1 MPLTQITTSG
11 IANGAVTT
19 AQLAPGAAGGPKI
32 TQIQITNSSGTV
44 LDDTAISLSGGYIKI
59 TGTGFAAG
67 AQVIVNNV
75 NALSTTFTSTT
86 VLNAQVG
93 PQSAGTYIVYVVN
106 TDGGVAIAVNGLTYS
121 SEPTWVTGST
131 LPSQLTAVAISIQLS
146 ATGATVYTLAAGS
159 TLPSGLSLSSGG
171 LLSGTINVVTET
183 TYSFVV
189 NAIDNEL
196 QDSPRTFSLTVN
208 VVIADPFFYL
218 TSLLLPGN
226 GSNNATN
233 NTFLDSST
241 NNFTVTRNGNS
252 TQGNFSP
259 FSQTGWS
266 NYFDGSGDYLTVSA
280 NNFSTGGSWTIEAW
294 CYFTNSSQSDTLV
307 NGLASDRLYIN
318 WIGTTLYVGDA
329 IVNNLVISNAKPINT
344 WFHIAV
350 VKNGSTYTA
359 YINGTSVGSTTTA
372 LQSTTLTTW
381 QIGAR
386 TSQSAQVALGYIS
399 NLRITTNAVYTAN
412 FTPSTTP
419 LTAITGTT
427 LLTCQSNRF
436 IDNSTSNL
444 AITRFGDTRIQAF
457 SPFNPT
463 IAYSAA
469 VVGGSGYFD
478 GSDSL
483 SLASNAAFDFG
494 SGEFTV
500 EMWVY
505 STAAIG
511 STQTMLIGGV
521 STGFVTFRITDSAL
535 LIDRYNQALDLS
547 GSTSNPPN
555 TWAHVAFVR
564 DVNTLRIY
572 KNGVQVNSG
581 STTQSYNLGAPSI
594 AAGAGLA
601 NFTGYFSGLRI
612 LKGQCLYPNGTTFA
626 VPTAPPTAIA
636 NTSVLLN
643 FTNDPIADATSKN
656 VVETVGDAK
665 ISTLQSKWGGSS
677 ILFDGNGDGLAMN
690 PTNQLLL
697 NDFTKTGYVG
707 TIEMWYRPI
716 ALTSPRSCLISQWL
730 NNAGWTIDVS
740 SGGDVFFANNSAGT
754 PISLSTK
761 VTTGAWH
768 HFAVVNT
775 GSILNIYL
783 NGINVGTAS
792 NYSSSN
798 PGIGQLLYVG
808 IRSDN
813 SLPTNGYINDLRITQ
828 GLARY
833 TANFTPPTAA
843 FPIQ

>member
-32 TQIQITNSSGTV
+32 TQVQITNSSGTV

-67 AQVIVNNV
+67 AQVIVNNAT
-75 NALSTTFTSTT
+75 ALSTTFTSTT

-131 LPSQLTAVAISIQLS
+131 LPAQLTAIAISIQLN

-171 LLSGTINVVTET
+171 LLSGTVNVVTET

-189 NAIDNEL
+189 NAIDAEL

-208 VVIADPFFYL
+208 VAVLDPFFYL

-226 GSNNATN
+226 GANNATN

-266 NYFDGSGDYLTVSA
+266 NYLGGDTSYLTVSA

-294 CYFTNSSQSDTLV
+294 CYFTNSNQNDTLV
-307 NGLASDRLYIN
+307 NGLANDRLYIN
-318 WIGTTLYVGDA
+318 WLGTTLYLGDA
-329 IVNNLVISNAKPINT
+329 IVNNLAISNAKPINT
-344 WFHIAV
+344 WFHVAM
-350 VKNGSTYTA
+350 VKNGGTYTA
-359 YINGTSVGSTTTA
+359 YINGTSVGSSTTA

-386 TSQSAQVALGYIS
+386 PSQNMYTLGYIS
-399 NLRITTNAVYTAN
+399 NFRITTNAVYTAN

-436 IDNSTSNL
+436 IDNSTNNS
-444 AITRFGDTRIQAF
+444 AITLNGSPRVQAF

-478 GSDSL
+478 GSGDYL
-483 SLASNAAFDFG
+483 TLPANTAFDFG
-494 SGEFTV
+494 TGDFTV
-500 EMWVY
+500 ECWVY
-505 STAAIG
+505 LNTGASSGAFLSGSAIG
-511 STQTMLIGGV
+511 STDLVYFDSSLRFGRNNVAWDTTISFTLLPNVWYHVVFIKESGVAKIYVNGSLIG
-521 STGFVTFRITDSAL
+521 SAANTNSYGSAGGTS
-535 LIDRYNQALDLS
+535 IVNASRDLS
-547 GSTSNPPN
+547 RQFPGYISGY
-555 TWAHVAFVR
+555 
-564 DVNTLRIY
+564 RIVKGTAVY
-572 KNGVQVNSG
+572 
-581 STTQSYNLGAPSI
+581 T
-594 AAGAGLA
+594 A
-601 NFTGYFSGLRI
+601 NFT
-612 LKGQCLYPNGTTFA
+612 P
-626 VPTAPPTAIA
+626 PTAPPTAIA

-656 VVETVGDAK
+656 AVETVGDTK
-665 ISTLQSKWGGSS
+665 TSTVQSKWGGSS
-677 ILFDGNGDGLAMN
+677 IFFDGSDSLSIP
-690 PTNQLLL
+690 PTNLQLNLGAR
-697 NDFTKTGYVG
+697 NF
-707 TIEMWYRPI
+707 TIEMWAY
-716 ALTSPRSCLISQWL
+716 LTGGSGNLTLFQKASSYELVIDSNRWVWQI
-730 NNAGWTIDVS
+730 NANTNVFVTNGSLTQNTWTHVAIVRN
-740 SGGDVFFANNSAGT
+740 G
-754 PISLSTK
+754 ST
-761 VTTGAWH
+761 TT
-768 HFAVVNT
+768 
-775 GSILNIYL
+775 LYL
-783 NGINVGTAS
+783 NGTAFTSGTSTNATD
-792 NYSSSN
+792 NTN
-798 PGIGQLLYVG
+798 PLRIGAGAQ
-808 IRSDN
+808 
-813 SLPTNGYINDLRITQ
+813 TFTGYINDFRITN

-833 TANFTPPTAA
+833 TSNFTPPTAA

>member
-32 TQIQITNSSGTV
+32 TQIQITDSGGTV

-183 TYSFVV
+183 TYSFIV

-208 VVIADPFFYL
+208 VVIADPFFNL

-226 GSNNATN
+226 GANNATN

-241 NNFTVTRNGNS
+241 NNFTVTRVGNS

-436 IDNSTSNL
+436 IDNSTGNL

-463 IAYSAA
+463 TAYSAA

-478 GSDSL
+478 GSGDYL
-483 SLASNAAFDFG
+483 TLPADAAFDFG
-494 SGEFTV
+494 TGDFTV
-500 EMWVY
+500 ECWVY
-505 STAAIG
+505 
-511 STQTMLIGGV
+511 LN
-521 STGFVTFRITDSAL
+521 TGASSGAF
-535 LIDRYNQALDLS
+535 LS
-547 GSTSNPPN
+547 GS
-555 TWAHVAFVR
+555 AV
-564 DVNTLRIY
+564 
-572 KNGVQVNSG
+572 G
-581 STTQSYNLGAPSI
+581 STDLVYFDSSLRFGRNNVAWDTTISFTLSPNIWYHVVFIKESGVAKIYVNGSLIGSAANTISYGPAGGTSI
-594 AAGAGLA
+594 VNASRDLSRQFPGYISGYRIVKGTAVYTA
-601 NFTGYFSGLRI
+601 NFT
-612 LKGQCLYPNGTTFA
+612 P
-626 VPTAPPTAIA
+626 PTAPPTAIA

-656 VVETVGDAK
+656 AVETVGDAK
-665 ISTLQSKWGGSS
+665 ISTVQSKWGGSS
-677 ILFDGNGDGLAMN
+677 IFFDGSDSLSIP
-690 PTNQLLL
+690 PTNLQLNLGAR
-697 NDFTKTGYVG
+697 NF
-707 TIEMWYRPI
+707 TIEMWAYATNVGNFTLFLKSNSYELKTDSSRWVWQI
-716 ALTSPRSCLISQWL
+716 NANTNVFVTNGNLTINTWTHVALVR
-730 NNAGWTIDVS
+730 N
-740 SGGDVFFANNSAGT
+740 GT
-754 PISLSTK
+754 
-761 VTTGAWH
+761 TT
-768 HFAVVNT
+768 T
-775 GSILNIYL
+775 LYL
-783 NGINVGTAS
+783 NGTSVASGTSANPNDNTS
-792 NYSSSN
+792 PLQLGTGSS
-798 PGIGQLLYVG
+798 GFV
-808 IRSDN
+808 
-813 SLPTNGYINDLRITQ
+813 GYINDFRITN

-833 TANFTPPTAA
+833 TSNFTPPTAA
-843 FPIQ
+843 FPTQ